1 MRIGYWAGDIGPYAV
16 HPSYTRAVMEAKEIL
31 EQQAGHELV
40 EFPLPDATQ
49 LAKHYSGYIY
59 RYRRLQLKGAII
71 EFHAHH
77 RYVDLKQSSCNLNQI
92 SAHLVFS
99 SF

>member
-1 MRIGYWAGDIGPYAV
+1 MFRIHRPLRIGYWAGDIGPYAV

-40 EFPLPDATQ
+40 EFPLPDATE

-59 RYRRLQLKGAII
+59 RYYRRRLELSKCTNCISRAPQL
-71 EFHAHH
+71 
-77 RYVDLKQSSCNLNQI
+77 
-92 SAHLVFS
+92 
-99 SF
+99 